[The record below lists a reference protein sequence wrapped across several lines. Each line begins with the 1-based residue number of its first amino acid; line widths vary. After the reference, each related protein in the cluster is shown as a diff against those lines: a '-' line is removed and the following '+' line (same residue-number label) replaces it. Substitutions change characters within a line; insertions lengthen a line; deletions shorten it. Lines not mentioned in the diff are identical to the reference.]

1 MAVLLAVAQRLLQGA
16 AGGAAFTAGA
26 QLLEMMPGGG
36 EARQLRAAAGLPF
49 KTARRRRRKM
59 FTNTDLAQF
68 AVVQALAGRKA
79 VEAIMVVRAS
89 GA

>member
-1 MAVLLAVAQRLLQGA
+1 MAALLAMAGSLLRNA
-16 AGGAAFTAGA
+16 AGGASWGLGA
-26 QLLEMMPGGG
+26 QLLDLMPGGG
-36 EARQLRAAAGLPF
+36 EARQLRAVHGLPF
-49 KTARRRRRKM
+49 KSTRRRRRKM